1 MSSSTK
7 KKSELAAFIDRGQRG
22 YNTFEASRELGD
34 SCLHTSVST
43 YENQHG
49 LKVSRR
55 WETVRNRFGTNT
67 RVMRYWL
74 EGDSIEKAHQLV
86 RMWS

>member
-7 KKSELAAFIDRGQRG
+7 KKSGLLAFIDRGRRG

-34 SCLHTSVST
+34 SCLNSSVST

-49 LKVSRR
+49 LKISRE

-74 EGDSIEKAHQLV
+74 ESDSIEKALQLV